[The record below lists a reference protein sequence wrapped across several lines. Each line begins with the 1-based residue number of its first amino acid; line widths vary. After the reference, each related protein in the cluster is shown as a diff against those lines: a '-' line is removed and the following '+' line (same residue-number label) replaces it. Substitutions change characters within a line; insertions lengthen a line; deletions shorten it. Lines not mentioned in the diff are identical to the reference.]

1 MPEHHPLKLFALS
14 GGLFSPGVNMSLKV
28 GGIYTLNCCSY
39 EGEQEVIVT
48 AIGFRHVM
56 LCPIP
61 LVIFNGEICENMM
74 TKEKFIELSQEKLSA
89 A

>member
-1 MPEHHPLKLFALS
+1 
-14 GGLFSPGVNMSLKV
+14 MSLKA

-39 EGEQEVIVT
+39 AGEQEVIVT
-48 AIGFRHVM
+48 AIGFQHVM
-56 LCPIP
+56 FCPIP

-74 TKEKFIELSQEKLSA
+74 NKKKFIELSQEKLSA